1 MKLHPRRD
9 RVRHGNIDLTLLRR
23 RYIDFLDVAVE
34 AERVAAGSIER
45 SEVIVG
51 PGRIFDRSVI
61 KPAVPDYG
69 SIDFPYARSL
79 EHPAPFGEQAVPGR
93 CNFISARNGRV
104 ASADDIEV
112 AVQSP
117 VIGNSS
123 AVTQFGGEPVIRAQ
137 SVDCQ
142 SCSDELCSGG
152 RDEFLSAVML
162 GKGIPAE
169 RDRKNTRET

>member
-1 MKLHPRRD
+1 METKC
-9 RVRHGNIDLTLLRR
+9 I
-23 RYIDFLDVAVE
+23 
-34 AERVAAGSIER
+34 AAGSVER

-61 KPAVPDYG
+61 KPAVPDD
-69 SIDFPYARSL
+69 SAIDFPYARSL

-93 CNFISARNGRV
+93 CDFISARNGRV

-112 AVQSP
+112 TVQSP

-123 AVTQFGGEPVIRAQ
+123 AVPQFGGEPVIRAQ
-137 SVDCQ
+137 SVDSQ

-152 RDEFLSAVML
+152 RDEFLPAVVL